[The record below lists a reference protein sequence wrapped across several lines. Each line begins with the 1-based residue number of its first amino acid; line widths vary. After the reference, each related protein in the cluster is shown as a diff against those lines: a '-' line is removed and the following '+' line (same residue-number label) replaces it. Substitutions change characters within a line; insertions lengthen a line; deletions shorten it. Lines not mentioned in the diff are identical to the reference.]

1 MVLFLPV
8 AVVGATGLLFGIGLS
23 IASRKLAVPVDRR
36 IEQILGLL
44 PGANCG
50 ACGYP
55 GCSAFAKA
63 VAEGKAKPGGCVPGG
78 GKVAADVAEVMGVEA
93 GTADPVMAVVHC
105 KGGTAE
111 ATRRGVYTGIADCNA
126 AVLAGNGDKVCQEG
140 CLGLGSCVAVCPF
153 DAIHVN
159 ENGVAVVDEAKC
171 TGCGACV
178 AACPRRII
186 SLVPRDHRI
195 FLACS
200 NHERG
205 AKVKKYCTVG
215 CTACTLCV
223 KATPSGAITMQNNLP
238 QLDYSTGETYIV
250 AAHKCPSKCFVDLV
264 KVRPVANIDTKCD
277 GCGKCVAS
285 CPVKAITGE
294 QGGRHAVDKAKCIGC
309 GLCIDACPVHAIA
322 MWGGLGYST
331 GEGRTRR
338 TA

>member
-1 MVLFLPV
+1 
-8 AVVGATGLLFGIGLS
+8 VVRATGLLLGIGLS
-23 IASRKLAVPVDRR
+23 IASRKLAVAVDRR

-63 VAEGKAKPGGCVPGG
+63 VAEGKASAGGCVPGG
-78 GKVAADVAEVMGVEA
+78 AKVASDISELLGVDGEV
-93 GTADPVMAVVHC
+93 ADPLMAVVHC
-105 KGGTAE
+105 KGGNAE
-111 ATRRGVYTGIADCNA
+111 AKKRGVYAGIHDCNA

-140 CLGLGSCVAVCPF
+140 CLGMGSCVVVCPF

-159 ENGVAVVDEAKC
+159 DNGVAVVDDEKC
-171 TGCGACV
+171 TGCGKCV
-178 AACPRRII
+178 AACPRKII
-186 SLVPRDHRI
+186 SLIPKLHRI

-200 NHERG
+200 SHGRG
-205 AKVKKYCTVG
+205 AKVRKDCSVG

-223 KATPSGAITMQNNLP
+223 KATPSGAIVMQNNLP
-238 QLDYSTGETYIV
+238 ELDYKTSETFIV
-250 AAHKCPSKCFVDLV
+250 AANKCPSKCFVDLV

-277 GCGKCVAS
+277 GCAKCVPS

-294 QGGRHAVDKAKCIGC
+294 QGQRHVIEKSTCIGC
-309 GLCIDACPVHAIA
+309 GLCIEVCPVRAIA

-331 GEGRTRR
+331 GEGKTRR